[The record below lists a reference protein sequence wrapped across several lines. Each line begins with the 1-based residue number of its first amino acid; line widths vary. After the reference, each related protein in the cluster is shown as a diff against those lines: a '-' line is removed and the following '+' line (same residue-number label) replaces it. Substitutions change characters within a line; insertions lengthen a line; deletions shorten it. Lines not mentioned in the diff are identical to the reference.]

1 MVFPY
6 ENKNSEPDDNAW
18 YAVVNAVN
26 TKNKNP
32 SWNIREKM
40 CTILKECNPEENII
54 LLGDIKL
61 KKKYAWYILLV

>member
-1 MVFPY
+1 MSPY
-6 ENKNSEPDDNAW
+6 ENKNSELDDNTW

-32 SWNIREKM
+32 SSIISEKM
-40 CTILKECNPEENII
+40 CTILNECNPEENII

-61 KKKYAWYILLV
+61 KENMLAIFY